1 MKVLEIIERV
11 NSRDTNL
18 VIAYIKDAINLLNSN
33 NELFLRTK
41 KLNIVKNTRDYNLP
55 TDLISLSSIS
65 VLDTE
70 DDDKYKQIR
79 QLYSNPVITED
90 INPTFYNPCSLSERY
105 QYS

>member
-1 MKVLEIIERV
+1 MKVLEIMERV

-55 TDLISLSSIS
+55 ADLVSLKSIS

-70 DDDKYKQIR
+70 DDNKYKKIR
-79 QLYSNPVITED
+79 RLQSEPNVTED
-90 INPTFYNPCSLSERY
+90 TNP
-105 QYS
+105 

>member
-1 MKVLEIIERV
+1 VKILEIMERV

-55 TDLISLSSIS
+55 ADLVSLKSIS

-70 DDDKYKQIR
+70 DDNKYKQIR
-79 QLYSNPVITED
+79 RLSGEPIISEDTNP
-90 INPTFYNPCSLSERY
+90 
-105 QYS
+105 

>member
-1 MKVLEIIERV
+1 MERV

-55 TDLISLSSIS
+55 ADLVSLKSIS

-70 DDDKYKQIR
+70 DDNKYKQIR
-79 QLYSNPVITED
+79 RLSGEPIISEDTNP
-90 INPTFYNPCSLSERY
+90 
-105 QYS
+105 

>member
-1 MKVLEIIERV
+1 MKILEIMERV

-55 TDLISLSSIS
+55 ADLVSLKSIS

-70 DDDKYKQIR
+70 DDNKYKQIR
-79 QLYSNPVITED
+79 RLSGEPIISEDTNP
-90 INPTFYNPCSLSERY
+90 
-105 QYS
+105 

>member
-1 MKVLEIIERV
+1 MKVLEIMERV
-11 NSRDTNL
+11 NSRDTSL

-55 TDLISLSSIS
+55 ADLVSLKSIS

-70 DDDKYKQIR
+70 DDNKYKQIR
-79 QLYSNPVITED
+79 RLSGEPIISEDTNP
-90 INPTFYNPCSLSERY
+90 
-105 QYS
+105 

>member
-1 MKVLEIIERV
+1 MKVLEIMERV

-55 TDLISLSSIS
+55 ADLVSLKSIS
-65 VLDTE
+65 VLDNQ
-70 DDDKYKQIR
+70 DDNKYKQIR
-79 QLYSNPVITED
+79 RLSGEPIISEDTNP
-90 INPTFYNPCSLSERY
+90 
-105 QYS
+105 

>member
-1 MKVLEIIERV
+1 MKVLEVMERV

-55 TDLISLSSIS
+55 ADLVSLKSIS

-70 DDDKYKQIR
+70 DDNKYKQVRRLSGQPII
-79 QLYSNPVITED
+79 SEDTNP
-90 INPTFYNPCSLSERY
+90 
-105 QYS
+105 

>member
-1 MKVLEIIERV
+1 MKVLEIMERV

-33 NELFLRTK
+33 NELFLKTK

-55 TDLISLSSIS
+55 ADLVSLKSIS

-70 DDDKYKQIR
+70 DDNKYKQIR
-79 QLYSNPVITED
+79 RLSGEPIISEDTNP
-90 INPTFYNPCSLSERY
+90 
-105 QYS
+105 

>member
-1 MKVLEIIERV
+1 VKVLEVMERV

-55 TDLISLSSIS
+55 ADLVSLKSIS

-70 DDDKYKQIR
+70 DDNKYKQVRRLSGQPII
-79 QLYSNPVITED
+79 SEDTNP
-90 INPTFYNPCSLSERY
+90 
-105 QYS
+105 

>member
-1 MKVLEIIERV
+1 MKVLEIMERV

-55 TDLISLSSIS
+55 ADLVSLKSIS

-70 DDDKYKQIR
+70 DDNKYKQIR
-79 QLYSNPVITED
+79 RLSGEPIISEDTNP
-90 INPTFYNPCSLSERY
+90 
-105 QYS
+105 

>member
-1 MKVLEIIERV
+1 MKDLEILDRV
-11 NSRDTNL
+11 KSRDTNL

-55 TDLISLSSIS
+55 ADLVSLKSIS

-70 DDDKYKQIR
+70 DDNKYKQIR
-79 QLYSNPVITED
+79 RLSGEPIISEDTNP
-90 INPTFYNPCSLSERY
+90 
-105 QYS
+105 

>member
-1 MKVLEIIERV
+1 MKVLEIMERV

-55 TDLISLSSIS
+55 ADLVSLKSIS

-70 DDDKYKQIR
+70 DDNKYKQIR
-79 QLYSNPVITED
+79 RLSGEPIISDDTNP
-90 INPTFYNPCSLSERY
+90 
-105 QYS
+105 